1 MNKEKRS
8 KKEKSG
14 KFSTVNIENNP
25 TGLFPDI
32 NSNNNASD
40 LRNFNSWSKE

>member
-8 KKEKSG
+8 KKEKIG

-25 TGLFPDI
+25 SGLFPDI
-32 NSNNNASD
+32 NSNNNDSD
-40 LRNFNSWSKE
+40 LRNLRFWSKE

>member
-8 KKEKSG
+8 KKEKRG

-25 TGLFPDI
+25 IGLFPDI
-32 NSNNNASD
+32 NSNNNAND
-40 LRNFNSWSKE
+40 LRNLNSWSKE